1 LLSGLYYFWCST
13 NYNIIMKNSSLEITE
28 QEYLIKLN
36 KEDYDLSFIH
46 QLLKRIQSEQY
57 FINTRENYEEHEFVG
72 SQLCCSDFSIRF
84 DNLRDK

>member
-1 LLSGLYYFWCST
+1 
-13 NYNIIMKNSSLEITE
+13 MKNSSLEITE

-46 QLLKRIQSEQY
+46 QLLKRIESEQY
-57 FINTRENYEEHEFVG
+57 FFSPKINYDENEFVG
-72 SQLCCSDFSIRF
+72 SPLRCSEFSIRF

>member
-1 LLSGLYYFWCST
+1 
-13 NYNIIMKNSSLEITE
+13 
-28 QEYLIKLN
+28 LN

-57 FINTRENYEEHEFVG
+57 FFSSKKRYDENEFVG
-72 SQLCCSDFSIRF
+72 SPLCCTDFSIRF

>member
-1 LLSGLYYFWCST
+1 
-13 NYNIIMKNSSLEITE
+13 MKNSSLEITE

-57 FINTRENYEEHEFVG
+57 FFSSKKSFDENEFVG
-72 SQLCCSDFSIRF
+72 SPLCCSDFSIRF

>member
-1 LLSGLYYFWCST
+1 MQGGLYYFCT
-13 NYNIIMKNSSLEITE
+13 EPINMKAMKNSSLEITE

-36 KEDYDLSFIH
+36 KEDFDLSFIH

-57 FINTRENYEEHEFVG
+57 FFNSKKNYDEAEFVG
-72 SQLCCSDFSIRF
+72 SPLCCSDFSIRF

>member
-1 LLSGLYYFWCST
+1 
-13 NYNIIMKNSSLEITE
+13 MKNSSLEITE

-57 FINTRENYEEHEFVG
+57 FFNSRNNYVETEFVG
-72 SQLCCSDFSIRF
+72 SPLCCSDFSIRF